1 MAKKDDMSI
10 ESFNK
15 EVMDKILN
23 KEGKISSLSDE
34 TSASTVKSYISTGST
49 ILDYRIANQRNGGIP
64 VGRIT
69 EISGESASG
78 KSLLAFQII
87 ANAQKLGAP
96 VFYADTESAAD
107 ANFMKRVGIQ
117 LEKLPTWHPPTLEQ
131 FFEKTEQIII
141 KTRETFPNKE
151 RPVVIVL
158 DSVAATPTEVESEGT
173 YDANGRPGL
182 LGKSLS
188 LGLKKLNQIVG
199 NECVTL
205 ILLNQLRMKFNV
217 TNPYEDKYITPG
229 GMAAGFYASLRMRLY
244 KSSKVKDPITEDII
258 GVGCRAK
265 IEKNKMAPA
274 HRIAE
279 FNIMFDK
286 GIDNAISV
294 YDYLKDV
301 EVIKKKSGN
310 TIFNATKFGVDF
322 ETEIPTSEWRKF
334 FKEKQNIILN
344 LLDVLLIKDYPDT
357 ESLEVGSA
365 KIEKEESP

>member
-1 MAKKDDMSI
+1 MAKKNDTSI
-10 ESFNK
+10 EKFNQ

-23 KEGKISSLSDE
+23 KEGKVAFLSDE
-34 TSASTVKSYISTGST
+34 SSSSTVKSYISTGST
-49 ILDYRIANQRNGGIP
+49 ILDYRISNQRNGGVP

-69 EISGESASG
+69 EISGENASG
-78 KSLLAFQII
+78 KSLLAFHII

-107 ANFMKRVGIQ
+107 ASFMKRVGIQ
-117 LEKLPTWHPPTLEQ
+117 LEKLPTWHPPTLEE
-131 FFEKTEQIII
+131 FFEKTEEIII
-141 KTRETFPNKE
+141 KTRENFPNKE
-151 RPVVIVL
+151 RPVVILL
-158 DSVAATPTEVESEGT
+158 DSVAATQTEVEAEGS

-188 LGLKKLNQIVG
+188 LGLKKLNQVVG

-205 ILLNQLRMKFNV
+205 VLLNQLRMKFNV

-229 GMAAGFYASLRMRLY
+229 GMAVGFYASLRLRLH
-244 KSSKVKDPITEDII
+244 KSAKIKDSITEDVI
-258 GVGCRAK
+258 GVGCRVK

-274 HRIAE
+274 PRIAE
-279 FNIMFDK
+279 FPIMFDK
-286 GIDNAISV
+286 GIDNAVSV

-301 EVIKKKSGN
+301 DVIKKKSSN
-310 TIFNATKFGVDF
+310 TLFNATKYGIDF

-334 FKEKQNIILN
+334 FKEKQNIILD

-357 ESLEVGSA
+357 ENLEIGSA
-365 KIEKEESP
+365 KIEKE

>member
-1 MAKKDDMSI
+1 MAKKEDVSI

-23 KEGKISSLSDE
+23 KEGKVSFLSDE
-34 TSASTVKSYISTGST
+34 SSSSTVKSYISTGST
-49 ILDYRIANQRNGGIP
+49 ILDYRISNQRNGGVP

-69 EISGESASG
+69 EISGENASG
-78 KSLLAFQII
+78 KSLLAFHII

-107 ANFMKRVGIQ
+107 ASFMKRVGIK

-151 RPVVIVL
+151 RPVVILL
-158 DSVAATPTEVESEGT
+158 DSVAATPTEVESEGG

-182 LGKSLS
+182 LGKTLS
-188 LGLKKLNQIVG
+188 LGLKKLNQVVG

-205 ILLNQLRMKFNV
+205 ILLNQLRMKFGV
-217 TNPYEDKYITPG
+217 TNPYEDKFITPG
-229 GMAAGFYASLRMRLY
+229 GMSAGFYTSLRMRLH
-244 KSSKVKDPITEDII
+244 KSSKVKDPITEEII
-258 GVGCRAK
+258 GVGCRVK

-274 HRIAE
+274 PRTAE
-279 FNIMFDK
+279 FPIMFDK

-301 EVIKKKSGN
+301 DVIKKKSGN
-310 TIFNATKFGVDF
+310 TVFDATKYGIDF
-322 ETEIPTSEWRKF
+322 EAEIPTSEWRKF
-334 FKEKQNIILN
+334 FKEKQNIVLS

-357 ESLEVGSA
+357 ENLNVDQ
-365 KIEKEESP
+365 IVLEKEE